1 MRLICRAHDQRY
13 PQLCIAPEGTCSHG
27 RCLLQFRR
35 GAFLPGDPV
44 LPVVLRYRWRHLNPA
59 WTLLNEGALAVSRDT
74 KHGSYQP

>member
-1 MRLICRAHDQRY
+1 MYHTSVCICRAHDQRY

-35 GAFLPGDPV
+35 GAFLPGHPV

-59 WTLLNEGALAVSRDT
+59 WTLLNEGALAVSQDT
-74 KHGSYQP
+74 HHD